1 MRLSRKRLPGWL
13 LSVALSLAGCFAL
26 WWWFLRDPLVI
37 LLAQAA
43 ALVSPYL
50 WPEAVLDI
58 KIRDHQAWIISM
70 VPTLSEPPQL
80 FTVMPLVLS
89 RAVAIFPLFWGLT
102 LATPG
107 RGLLRRLLLGTFY
120 LLPVALVMALLTT
133 QFQFALYRTHLPM
146 VTLVPPPHF
155 VMDLPDSP
163 LVYYAWGVGRQFAT
177 LILPLVAPLLVW
189 LSFHERFL
197 RNFFPQGLSLRPSS
211 PLSPS
216 PSPSPSPVMASPQPS
231 PSSAPAS
238 LVPEGLVGPPVLSVA
253 DPNFTTTLA
262 PASFP
267 PPTTPFVPDVLPL
280 ALERPL
286 PPMPAVSQAAPAS
299 STQAEVLVSPDRE
312 PPA

>member
-197 RNFFPQGLSLRPSS
+197 RNFFPQGLRLRPSS
-211 PLSPS
+211 PLS

-238 LVPEGLVGPPVLSVA
+238 LVPEGLVGPPVPSA
-253 DPNFTTTLA
+253 TEPMSATSLA
-262 PASFP
+262 SAGFP
-267 PPTTPFVPDVLPL
+267 PPSTPFVPAVLPVTF
-280 ALERPL
+280 EGPL
-286 PPMPAVSQAAPAS
+286 PHSATVSLAS
-299 STQAEVLVSPDRE
+299 STQAEVQAAPDRE